1 MSFLHHAVKDQNE
14 QVIKMLKDELMY
26 FDQIVDDNTNE
37 DEITPLF

>member
-26 FDQIVDDNTNE
+26 FDQIVDDSTNE